1 MVAGHLQE
9 KRGMYYMVLSYV
21 DPDTKKRKQPW
32 IPTGL
37 PVKGNRRKAEKLLSE
52 TRKTFDKQEYSLQQ
66 GEISEHM
73 YFADFLEAWLKI
85 VKPTVAVTTFSSY
98 QSITRRRI
106 IPYFQKTGITLDML
120 QARHIQSFYLQEL
133 DRVSPTTVIRYH
145 AVIHRALKYAV
156 KIDLIDF
163 NPADKVERP
172 KKVRY
177 IAEYYNLEELQQ
189 FFEACRGHR
198 MALIFQMTAFYGFRR
213 SEVLGLKWD
222 SIDFDRNTITI
233 KHILTQAEVDGKRS
247 IIEADRAKT
256 QSSVR
261 SMPLV
266 GDFKEKLLALKKQQE
281 HNKLVCGNCYNKQYS
296 DYVFVDAMGN
306 ILKPATVSENFKEI
320 IHKNGLKPI
329 RFHDLR
335 HSCASLMLANGIPM
349 KQIQEWLGH
358 SDISTTSNIYAHL
371 DFTSKIN
378 SATTMENVLKFP
390 ECSANA
396 GW

>member
-9 KRGMYYMVLSYV
+9 KRGMYYMVLNYV
-21 DPDTKKRKQPW
+21 DPETKKRKQPW
-32 IPTGL
+32 IATGL
-37 PVKGNRRKAEKLLSE
+37 PVKGNRKKAEKLLLE
-52 TRKTFDKQEYSLQQ
+52 TRASFDTREYSFKH

-73 YFADFLEAWLKI
+73 YFADYLEAWLKI
-85 VKPTVAVTTFSSY
+85 VKPTVAVTTFGSY
-98 QSITRRRI
+98 QSIVNRRI
-106 IPYFQKTGITLDML
+106 IPYFRKTGITLDTL
-120 QARHIQSFYLQEL
+120 QAKHIQLFYLQEL
-133 DRVSPTTVIRYH
+133 ERVSPSTVTRYH

-156 KIDLIDF
+156 KIDLMDY

-177 IAEYYNLEELQQ
+177 IAAYYNLDELEQ
-189 FFEACRGHR
+189 FFEACKGHR
-198 MALIFQMTAFYGFRR
+198 MALLFQMTAFYGFRR

-222 SIDFDRNTITI
+222 SIDFERNILTV
-233 KHILTQAEVDGKRS
+233 KHILTQVELDGKKS
-247 IIEADRAKT
+247 IVEADRAKT
-256 QSSVR
+256 KSSLR

-266 GDFKEKLLALKKQQE
+266 GDFREKLLALKEQQE
-281 HNKLVCGNCYNKQYS
+281 RNKLICGNCYNKEYS

-306 ILKPATVSENFKEI
+306 ILKPATVSQNFKEI
-320 IHKNGLKPI
+320 IRKNGLKPI

-358 SDISTTSNIYAHL
+358 SDINTTSNIYAHL
-371 DFTSKIN
+371 DYASKID
-378 SATTMENVLKFP
+378 SATTMANVLKFP
-390 ECSANA
+390 ESTITS